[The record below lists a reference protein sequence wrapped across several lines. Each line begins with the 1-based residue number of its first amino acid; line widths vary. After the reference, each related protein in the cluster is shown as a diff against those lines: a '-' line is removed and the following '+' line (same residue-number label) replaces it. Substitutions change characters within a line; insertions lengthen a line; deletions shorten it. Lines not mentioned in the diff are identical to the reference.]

1 MQIRLFP
8 YNNITY
14 FMSNCT
20 FCHEPGHR
28 IQQCNSPLISL
39 FETCIR
45 YNAAYDYYLG
55 LETTYL
61 QLYLNS
67 LNVNLLRAIGYTHN
81 IVLKQ
86 NSFTS
91 KYRICIPYNRF
102 IKQFLI
108 HYLHVP
114 SSQHIELINSLSYGK
129 IVIYSHHIHDLFL
142 RNNIHTNWTPVA
154 ISTILMS
161 TRIFSIELKVIQEN
175 DVLPQLDECAI
186 CFEEISQDKHC
197 KLLCNHYF
205 CSSCLFQYIETLY
218 KSNRDNSACPLCR
231 NNITD
236 IMVPKSNYYNCLYS
250 ISKIKNIYKENR
262 IRYDIND
269 NEDNDD
275 DIEPFE
281 SRMEYFPIF
290 VSEHPPLK
298 QMKYVFYIVMRMFI
312 IFTYFEY
319 LFETFRSL
327 FKNANSSHNPNML
340 QI

>member
-1 MQIRLFP
+1 MP
-8 YNNITY
+8 
-14 FMSNCT
+14 NCS

-67 LNVNLLRAIGYTHN
+67 LNVNLLRAIGYTRN

-86 NSFTS
+86 NSSTS

-129 IVIYSHHIHDLFL
+129 IIIYSHHIHDLFL

-175 DVLPQLDECAI
+175 DVLPQLDGCAI

-218 KSNRDNSACPLCR
+218 KSNRDNSPCPLCR

-250 ISKIKNIYKENR
+250 ISKIKTIYKENHFQ
-262 IRYDIND
+262 YDD
-269 NEDNDD
+269 ND

-281 SRMEYFPIF
+281 LRMEYFPIF

-298 QMKYVFYIVMRMFI
+298 QMKYVFYIVTRMFI

-319 LFETFRSL
+319 LFETFRYL